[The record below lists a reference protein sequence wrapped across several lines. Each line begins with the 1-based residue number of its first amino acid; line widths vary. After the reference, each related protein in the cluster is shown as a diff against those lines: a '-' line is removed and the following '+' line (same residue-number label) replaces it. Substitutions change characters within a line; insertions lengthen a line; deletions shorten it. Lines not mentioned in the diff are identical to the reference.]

1 MICVLAGGVGAAK
14 FLAGLRLVV
23 DPSEIVVIG
32 NVADDMVLH
41 GLHISPDLDTITYT
55 LAGQINPETG
65 WGLRDESW
73 QAMENVRRYGG
84 ESWFGLGDR
93 DIGTHMFRT
102 QRLSEGATLTQVTD
116 EIIKAW
122 DLRIALL
129 PATNDPLATKLEL
142 LDGSE
147 IDFQEYF
154 VGRQHQVTVRSVRF
168 AGADRARP
176 GPGVLAALNNADHV
190 IIAPSNP
197 IVSIGPLLAVD
208 GIAAALEQRRDSVS
222 AISPIVGGK
231 ALKGPADRLLRELG
245 HSASVTGVATIYA
258 HLAATLVIDTVD
270 EEASEKVRAAGMQ
283 PLITDTIMH
292 SPQAAA
298 TLATTILENAI

>member
-14 FLAGLRLVV
+14 FLAGLQLVV

-32 NVADDMVLH
+32 NIADDMVLH

-102 QRLSEGATLTQVTD
+102 QRLTEGATLTQVTD

-122 DLRIALL
+122 NIGIELL
-129 PATNDPLATKLEL
+129 PVTNDPVATKLEL

-154 VGRQHQVTVRSVRF
+154 VRRQHQVAVRSVRF
-168 AGADRARP
+168 AGADKARP
-176 GPGVLAALNNADHV
+176 GPEVLAALNNADHV

-245 HSASVTGVATIYA
+245 HSASVTGVATIYE

-270 EEASEKVRAAGMQ
+270 AEASEKVLAAGMQ
-283 PLITDTIMH
+283 PLVTDTIMH
-292 SPQAAA
+292 SRDAAA
-298 TLATTILENAI
+298 TLATTILEYAT

>member
-122 DLRIALL
+122 NLRIALL

-168 AGADRARP
+168 AGADRAQP
-176 GPGVLAALNNADHV
+176 GPEVLAALNNADHV

-197 IVSIGPLLAVD
+197 IVSIGPLLAVN

-245 HSASVTGVATIYA
+245 HSASVTGVAID
-258 HLAATLVIDTVD
+258 LINFRSFSGSFRLSSVIFLF
-270 EEASEKVRAAGMQ
+270 A
-283 PLITDTIMH
+283 L
-292 SPQAAA
+292 
-298 TLATTILENAI
+298 